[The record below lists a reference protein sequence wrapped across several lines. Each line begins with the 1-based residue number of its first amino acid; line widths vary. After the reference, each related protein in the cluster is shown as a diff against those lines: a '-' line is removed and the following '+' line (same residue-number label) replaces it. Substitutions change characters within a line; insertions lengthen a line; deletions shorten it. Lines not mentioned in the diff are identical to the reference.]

1 MSTEKSLMRLKAVD
15 LKKRCADAGLDDS
28 GTKADLVG
36 RLLSQASNE
45 DSSPPDVG
53 DAPERVV
60 ATDADDAKL
69 EDADVD
75 AVETDGSGDHDDLL
89 THLRENPS
97 DAAGWERCA
106 RLALATTIPSARPL
120 FDAITEQFPRS
131 SLAWCWYVDAELS
144 KNDAGTPDDE
154 AIRAIFGK
162 CLIPCPSALLWRRYA
177 SYMASTNDVTTE
189 EGVNTMKSVYEYSV
203 DVVGEDA
210 DAGDL
215 WMDYCQFL
223 RGTEATL
230 IVTDVAVEQAPS
242 ARDMIVRRTYQKAI
256 SVPMHKL
263 DAVYKAYEAFE
274 LEKNKALARALLQEI
289 APKLLLTRTALGKR
303 KKVLADV
310 VVGAVCV
317 DPVQRG
323 ADGLTSIICPAFNAA
338 GCRGCARAH
347 ECKFCGSPAHGAKA
361 CKSGQYALLAASPKA
376 CAAQWAE
383 VIDFEKSNVQ
393 KLEGATPN
401 EPSPQLYA
409 RVKHAYELA
418 GLSLGETPEFWLEYA
433 HWHEIENRSDEAVEV
448 LQRAREALPYC
459 TLLTFA
465 SADIEET
472 RGDADACRAIYESV
486 LDAYE
491 ESAVE
496 AIERGE
502 EIMMPSDIVLMYC
515 EYVRASRRVGDQDSS
530 RKAFMR
536 ARKAPGATWEI
547 YANSA
552 MIEWQYDKSD
562 KPARNIFELGLKKF
576 LTSPDY
582 VERYAEFLIGVNDV
596 ANARVLFERS
606 LSESPSVKIWDMF
619 VDFERSHGTVDTIL
633 DAEARRNAACGAT
646 VIKTNLLNSLLGRH
660 TCMDIRPASEEYCDY
675 FASLGA
681 VVPMRRIEASSVSFA
696 TLRQERLAR
705 AAAMAAVPP
714 PAAPTGAPTRSA
726 KPPPPPPIEKRKLPG
741 ALGKFFTSLPGP
753 VAFAKFPPPRV
764 DAVLDALKST
774 DLSEEAIERYLDD
787 MGYQGGEKRKAIE
800 LIDDPALTA
809 SRASASSKPP
819 AKDVF
824 RSRQGKMQRAQAE
837 YQ

>member
-36 RLLSQASNE
+36 RLLNQASNE
-45 DSSPPDVG
+45 DSSPPDAG

-223 RGTEATL
+223 RSTEATL

-263 DAVYKAYEAFE
+263 DAVYKVYEAFE

-338 GCRGCARAH
+338 GCRGCARA
-347 ECKFCGSPAHGAKA
+347 
-361 CKSGQYALLAASPKA
+361 
-376 CAAQWAE
+376 
-383 VIDFEKSNVQ
+383 
-393 KLEGATPN
+393 
-401 EPSPQLYA
+401 
-409 RVKHAYELA
+409 R
-418 GLSLGETPEFWLEYA
+418 
-433 HWHEIENRSDEAVEV
+433 
-448 LQRAREALPYC
+448 
-459 TLLTFA
+459 
-465 SADIEET
+465 
-472 RGDADACRAIYESV
+472 
-486 LDAYE
+486 
-491 ESAVE
+491 
-496 AIERGE
+496 
-502 EIMMPSDIVLMYC
+502 M
-515 EYVRASRRVGDQDSS
+515 
-530 RKAFMR
+530 
-536 ARKAPGATWEI
+536 
-547 YANSA
+547 
-552 MIEWQYDKSD
+552 
-562 KPARNIFELGLKKF
+562 
-576 LTSPDY
+576 
-582 VERYAEFLIGVNDV
+582 
-596 ANARVLFERS
+596 
-606 LSESPSVKIWDMF
+606 
-619 VDFERSHGTVDTIL
+619 
-633 DAEARRNAACGAT
+633 
-646 VIKTNLLNSLLGRH
+646 
-660 TCMDIRPASEEYCDY
+660 
-675 FASLGA
+675 
-681 VVPMRRIEASSVSFA
+681 
-696 TLRQERLAR
+696 
-705 AAAMAAVPP
+705 
-714 PAAPTGAPTRSA
+714 
-726 KPPPPPPIEKRKLPG
+726 
-741 ALGKFFTSLPGP
+741 
-753 VAFAKFPPPRV
+753 
-764 DAVLDALKST
+764 
-774 DLSEEAIERYLDD
+774 
-787 MGYQGGEKRKAIE
+787 
-800 LIDDPALTA
+800 
-809 SRASASSKPP
+809 
-819 AKDVF
+819 
-824 RSRQGKMQRAQAE
+824 
-837 YQ
+837 